1 MHRMPLKY
9 KKSNQHSG
17 KMTEAIYLEV
27 TKMAET
33 AHKAKR
39 RVSVFRMLKHLGVS
53 RSGYHAWLKR
63 VPSNT
68 EKRRKAVKAKI
79 QDIYDEPKQNYGA
92 PKITKELRKSGEII
106 SERTV
111 GKYMKQMGIKAQWVK
126 PWTITTKDSDFSSEL
141 KNILDE

>member
-1 MHRMPLKY
+1 
-9 KKSNQHSG
+9 
-17 KMTEAIYLEV
+17 
-27 TKMAET
+27 
-33 AHKAKR
+33 
-39 RVSVFRMLKHLGVS
+39 MLKHLGVS

-68 EKRRKAVKAKI
+68 ENRREAVKAKI
-79 QDIYDEPKQNYGA
+79 KDIYDESKKNYGA
-92 PKITKELRKSGEII
+92 PKITRELRKSGEII

-141 KNILDE
+141 KNILDEPFNSV

>member
-1 MHRMPLKY
+1 
-9 KKSNQHSG
+9 
-17 KMTEAIYLEV
+17 MTEAIYLEV
-27 TKMAET
+27 AEMAET

-39 RVSVFRMLKHLGVS
+39 QVSVSGMLKHLGVS

-68 EKRRKAVKAKI
+68 EKRREAVKAKFRI
-79 QDIYDEPKQNYGA
+79 FTMNPNRIMVPLKS
-92 PKITKELRKSGEII
+92 PRKLRKSGEII

-141 KNILDE
+141 KNILE

>member
-1 MHRMPLKY
+1 MKY
-9 KKSNQHSG
+9 
-17 KMTEAIYLEV
+17 
-27 TKMAET
+27 
-33 AHKAKR
+33 
-39 RVSVFRMLKHLGVS
+39 LGVS

-79 QDIYDEPKQNYGA
+79 QDIYDESKQNYGA

-111 GKYMKQMGIKAQWVK
+111 GKYMKQMGINAEWVK
-126 PWTITTKDSDFSSEL
+126 PWTITTKDSDFSSE
-141 KNILDE
+141 